1 MNYKDLIKSDT
12 ANKLKINNI
21 PNQTIINNLNLLI
34 NKIILPVS
42 KHFNKPISVSSGYR
56 CLKLNSAVGG
66 TADSQHVKGMAVDF
80 TITGVSLELIV
91 DFIRHN
97 LIFDQLILEKTPKHA
112 WIHASLN
119 AAKNRKQVLF
129 FDGKTYKNY

>member
-12 ANKLKINNI
+12 AIKLKINNT

-34 NKIILPVS
+34 NKVLNPVS

-56 CLKLNSAVGG
+56 CLKLNSILGG
-66 TADSQHVKGMAVDF
+66 ETNSQHLSGQAVDF
-80 TITGVSLELIV
+80 VIAGISLENIV
-91 DFIRHN
+91 EFIRHN

-112 WIHASLN
+112 WIHTSFN
-119 AAKNRKQVLF
+119 PVKNRKQVLF